1 MSKPR
6 KPIAELIE
14 ELRSWLQNYDHGP
27 DSFPNTFYRIIASLP
42 GGDELEDMGYEPM
55 PGIGWHEA
63 DLLGRVLVE
72 IQGKHDV
79 EDLVQGL
86 IRDEEGEVEE
96 TRRHRV
102 KWNQNKDGNAWVS
115 DGAEG
120 YWAHFPPG
128 TSAKEV
134 LDVFMETADYSNS
147 TITFTVRAEI
157 DGDVAE
163 VRVEPGGREQE
174 VDESSLSEEAKK
186 RRAAKRGGGES
197 LAPQR
202 LPNGVVIK
210 WSKVP
215 PGDNGYGGYYGKDDQ
230 GASYHLNQ
238 ARDSGPKKFVLYY
251 FRPRAPNNEGP
262 APMGY
267 YPSLAAAKK
276 AIAAGV

>member
-14 ELRSWLQNYDHGP
+14 ELRSWLPNYDHGP

-42 GGDELEDMGYEPM
+42 GGEELEDIGYEPM

-79 EDLVQGL
+79 EDLVAGL

-163 VRVEPGGREQE
+163 VRVEPGGR
-174 VDESSLSEEAKK
+174 VRPTTT
-186 RRAAKRGGGES
+186 RRPLR
-197 LAPQR
+197 R
-202 LPNGVVIK
+202 
-210 WSKVP
+210 
-215 PGDNGYGGYYGKDDQ
+215 
-230 GASYHLNQ
+230 
-238 ARDSGPKKFVLYY
+238 R
-251 FRPRAPNNEGP
+251 
-262 APMGY
+262 
-267 YPSLAAAKK
+267 
-276 AIAAGV
+276 

>member
-1 MSKPR
+1 MSKTR
-6 KPIAELIE
+6 KPIADLIE
-14 ELRSWLQNYDHGP
+14 ELRSWLPNYDHGP

-42 GGDELEDMGYEPM
+42 GGDELEDMGYEAL
-55 PGIGWHEA
+55 PGVGWHEA

-79 EDLVQGL
+79 EDLVAGL
-86 IRDEEGEVEE
+86 VNEEEEEVEE
-96 TRRHRV
+96 VRRRRPRAREAPASGHLMPQGLVEIVYQLGGIADPVDLKAMGWHLSSIEAAVRQGALVWTRDGRVRLVEHAQHV

-163 VRVEPGGREQE
+163 VRVEPGGVRPTTT
-174 VDESSLSEEAKK
+174 
-186 RRAAKRGGGES
+186 RRPLR
-197 LAPQR
+197 R
-202 LPNGVVIK
+202 
-210 WSKVP
+210 
-215 PGDNGYGGYYGKDDQ
+215 
-230 GASYHLNQ
+230 
-238 ARDSGPKKFVLYY
+238 R
-251 FRPRAPNNEGP
+251 
-262 APMGY
+262 
-267 YPSLAAAKK
+267 
-276 AIAAGV
+276 

>member
-14 ELRSWLQNYDHGP
+14 ELRSWLPNYDHGP

-42 GGDELEDMGYEPM
+42 GGEELEDIGYEPM

-163 VRVEPGGREQE
+163 VRVEPGGRRG
-174 VDESSLSEEAKK
+174 
-186 RRAAKRGGGES
+186 RR
-197 LAPQR
+197 
-202 LPNGVVIK
+202 VV
-210 WSKVP
+210 V
-215 PGDNGYGGYYGKDDQ
+215 G
-230 GASYHLNQ
+230 
-238 ARDSGPKKFVLYY
+238 RT
-251 FRPRAPNNEGP
+251 RRR
-262 APMGY
+262 
-267 YPSLAAAKK
+267 
-276 AIAAGV
+276 